1 MQLEEVAGGVFFVE
15 ASHTNFVLI
24 VDGTDVTMVD
34 SGYPKDRDL
43 VDASVARIFTPGH
56 TEGHCGLH
64 LPDNGVLVTG
74 DALITVDLWDAERR
88 GPQMIR
94 RQFNYDHDQA
104 IQSLDRF
111 TDLEADVIVPGH
123 GEPWRGHPREAV
135 AQAREAG

>member
-1 MQLEEVAGGVFFVE
+1 M
-15 ASHTNFVLI
+15 
-24 VDGTDVTMVD
+24 
-34 SGYPKDRDL
+34 
-43 VDASVARIFTPGH
+43 
-56 TEGHCGLH
+56 H
-64 LPDNGVLVTG
+64 LPEKGVVITG
-74 DALITVDLWDAERR
+74 DALITVDLWDPERR

-94 RQFNYDHDQA
+94 RQFNYDHGQA